1 MEDIRDSIERS
12 GKTVE
17 AAVADAV
24 KQLGTTRENVDVEVL
39 QEPKSGI
46 LGIGSKPAKVRV
58 TVKLSPEYAAREFLE
73 EVIKSIGID
82 ATFEF
87 KQSDKQLNIMINGDD
102 IGILIGKRGQTL
114 DSLQYL
120 VNLVINKGTAPY
132 VNVILDAENYRRK
145 RKETLESLAH
155 NLVKKARATRKKV
168 VLEPMT
174 SYERRIIHAALQS
187 ERGIDTYSEGDDPYR
202 YVVISPKG
210 DRDR

>member
-17 AAVADAV
+17 DAISDAV

-39 QEPKSGI
+39 QEAKSGI

-58 TVKLSPEYAAREFLE
+58 TIKLSPEYAAREFLE
-73 EVIKSIGID
+73 EVIKAIGID

-87 KQSDKQLNIMINGDD
+87 TLAEKQLNIMINGKD

-132 VNVILDAENYRRK
+132 VNVILDAENYRSK
-145 RKETLESLAH
+145 RKETLEALAH
-155 NLVKKARATRKKV
+155 NLVKKARATRRKV

-187 ERGIDTYSEGDDPYR
+187 ERGIDTYSEGNDPYR
-202 YVVISPKG
+202 YVVISPK
-210 DRDR
+210 

>member
-12 GKTVE
+12 GKTVDE
-17 AAVADAV
+17 AVADAV
-24 KQLGTTRENVDVEVL
+24 RQLGTTRENVDVEVL
-39 QEPKSGI
+39 QEAKSGI

-58 TVKLSPEYAAREFLE
+58 TVKPSPEHAAREFLE

-87 KQSDKQLNIMINGDD
+87 KHSEKQLNIMINGKD

-202 YVVISPKG
+202 YVVISPKS
-210 DRDR
+210 DR

>member
-1 MEDIRDSIERS
+1 MDDIRDSIERS
-12 GKTVE
+12 GKTID
-17 AAVADAV
+17 DAV
-24 KQLGTTRENVDVEVL
+24 NDALKQLGATRENVDVEVL

-58 TVKLSPEYAAREFLE
+58 TIKLTPEHAAREFLQ
-73 EVIKSIGID
+73 EVIKAIGLD
-82 ATFEF
+82 ATFDF
-87 KQSDKQLNIMINGDD
+87 KFTEKQLNIMIHGKD

-155 NLVKKARATRKKV
+155 NLVKKAKATRKKV

-202 YVVISPKG
+202 YVVIAPKNNY
-210 DRDR
+210 